1 MRDDYLDVVSVDVV
15 AVRDA
20 VVLGQDDACVVVCV
34 GVQDTRVS
42 ERSFSQSFLSV
53 LSGLTLIIPVVLQ
66 DFY

>member
-20 VVLGQDDACVVVCV
+20 VVLRQDDACVVVCV